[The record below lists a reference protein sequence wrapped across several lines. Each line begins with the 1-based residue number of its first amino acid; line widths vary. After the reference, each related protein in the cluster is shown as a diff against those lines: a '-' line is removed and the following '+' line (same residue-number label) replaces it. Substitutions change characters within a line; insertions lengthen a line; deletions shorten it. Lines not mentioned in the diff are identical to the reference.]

1 MIPFFISVVWLG
13 IGIRQWFMLSKWS
26 KSSSTIENYR
36 SIDGSNEDKGKQE

>member
-13 IGIRQWFMLSKWS
+13 IGSGV